1 MGLQSVSKTLVID
14 DIIGVQ
20 SSKFTNVV
28 GMLTRRKSYARMVG
42 GIASAPHK
50 CVRGCPPVS
59 TVYRIRSCNKESVP
73 FRLLEVA

>member
-28 GMLTRRKSYARMVG
+28 GMLTRRKKLRADGRRDRFGTTQMCPRL
-42 GIASAPHK
+42 SAGVH
-50 CVRGCPPVS
+50 G
-59 TVYRIRSCNKESVP
+59 VP
-73 FRLLEVA
+73 NSKL

>member
-28 GMLTRRKSYARMVG
+28 GMLTRRKSYARTVG
-42 GIASAPHK
+42 GIASAPHV
-50 CVRGCPPVS
+50 CVRGCPLVS
-59 TVYRIRSCNKESVP
+59 TVYRNRSCHKVSVP
-73 FRLLEVA
+73 FRLLGVA